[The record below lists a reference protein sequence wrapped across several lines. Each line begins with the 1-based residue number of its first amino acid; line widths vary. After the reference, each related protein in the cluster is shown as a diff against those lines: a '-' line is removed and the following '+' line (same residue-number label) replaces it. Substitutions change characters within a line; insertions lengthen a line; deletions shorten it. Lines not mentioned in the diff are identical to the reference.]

1 MRTIA
6 RIGVSVRA
14 RDSRNAGYKYL
25 IEKMGMAVLLRC
37 RVHTEE
43 AGKKV
48 RRTQFIIEENGKMGG
63 FLGKCGGEKYREE
76 GR

>member
-14 RDSRNAGYKYL
+14 IDSRIAVYKYL
-25 IEKMGMAVLLRC
+25 IKKMGTAVLLRC

-43 AGKKV
+43 VGNKV